1 MYSKLKMKNK
11 ASSSVSIT
19 DKITLV
25 FYNNYREAIV
35 KDIEKAIAGYC
46 QGDRKGDCWILSRI

>member
-46 QGDRKGDCWILSRI
+46 QGDRKGDCWL

>member
-25 FYNNYREAIV
+25 F
-35 KDIEKAIAGYC
+35 
-46 QGDRKGDCWILSRI
+46 L